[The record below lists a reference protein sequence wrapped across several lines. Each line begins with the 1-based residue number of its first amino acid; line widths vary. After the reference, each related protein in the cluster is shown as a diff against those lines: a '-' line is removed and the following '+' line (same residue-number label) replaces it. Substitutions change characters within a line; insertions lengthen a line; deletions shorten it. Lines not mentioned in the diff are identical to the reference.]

1 MRNILFILSSAV
13 IMSCSSG
20 DGDYDATGMFEST
33 EIIVSAEQSGRL
45 LYFDV
50 TEGGRIGEG
59 EQVGL
64 IDTVQLQLRALQLGA
79 TKESYARQ
87 RPDITKQIAV
97 TRQELA
103 KAEME
108 QRRYE
113 TLVKDNA
120 ANRKQLDDAVS
131 NVSVLRRKLDAQ
143 LSSLGNSTGSLNS
156 QMTAA
161 EIQRRQVIDQ
171 LRKCHITSPI
181 TGTVLDKY
189 AEQGEYATVGKPLF
203 KIADVSNMELR
214 AYVTAARLNSIKTG
228 QHVRVYAD
236 DGEDGRREYPGVITW
251 IADKAEFTPKT
262 IQTRDERANLVYAVK
277 ISVKNKDGLIKIG
290 MYGDVRF

>member
-143 LSSLGNSTGSLNS
+143 LSSLGNGTGSLNS

-214 AYVTAARLNSIKTG
+214 AYVTAARLNSIKIG

>member
-59 EQVGL
+59 DQVGL
-64 IDTVQLQLRALQLGA
+64 IDTVQLQLRAQQLGA

-131 NVSVLRRKLDAQ
+131 NVRVLRRKLDAQ

-189 AEQGEYATVGKPLF
+189 AEPGEYATVGKPLF

-214 AYVTAARLNSIKTG
+214 AYVTAVRLNSIKTG

>member
-64 IDTVQLQLRALQLGA
+64 IDTVQLQLRAQQLGA

-87 RPDITKQIAV
+87 RPDVTKQIAV

-189 AEQGEYATVGKPLF
+189 AEPGEYATVGKPLF

>member
-50 TEGGRIGEG
+50 TEGARIGEG
-59 EQVGL
+59 KQVGL
-64 IDTVQLQLRALQLGA
+64 IDTVQLQLRAQQLGA

-87 RPDITKQIAV
+87 RPDVTKQIAV

-189 AEQGEYATVGKPLF
+189 AEPGEYATVGKPLF

>member
-50 TEGGRIGEG
+50 TEGDRIGEG

-64 IDTVQLQLRALQLGA
+64 IDTVQLQLRAQLLGA

-87 RPDITKQIAV
+87 RPDVTKQIAV

-143 LSSLGNSTGSLNS
+143 LSSLDNSTGSLNS
-156 QMTAA
+156 QITAA

-171 LRKCHITSPI
+171 LRRCHITSPI

-189 AEQGEYATVGKPLF
+189 AEPGEYATVGKPLF

-262 IQTRDERANLVYAVK
+262 IQTHDERANLVYAVK

>member
-13 IMSCSSG
+13 IMSCSSD

-59 EQVGL
+59 ELVGL
-64 IDTVQLQLRALQLGA
+64 IDTVQLQLRAQQLGA

-143 LSSLGNSTGSLNS
+143 LSSLDNSTGSLNS

>member
-50 TEGGRIGEG
+50 TEGCRIGEG
-59 EQVGL
+59 EPVGL
-64 IDTVQLQLRALQLGA
+64 IDTVQLQLRAQQLGA

-87 RPDITKQIAV
+87 RPDVTKQIAV

-131 NVSVLRRKLDAQ
+131 NVNVLRRKLDAQ

-171 LRKCHITSPI
+171 LHKCHITSPI

-189 AEQGEYATVGKPLF
+189 AEPGEYATVGKPLF

-214 AYVTAARLNSIKTG
+214 AYVTAARLNSIKIG

>member
-59 EQVGL
+59 DQVGL
-64 IDTVQLQLRALQLGA
+64 IDTVQLQLRAQQLGA